1 MLSVKKP
8 FIFGFAGWSGSG
20 KTTLAEKVIK
30 QSVKSG
36 ISISTL
42 KHAHHNFDAD
52 IEGKDSFRHRAA
64 GAGQVLVASAKRTAL
79 FTEKTEEKT
88 PELSDLLLRLD
99 DCDWV
104 LVEGFKK
111 EVFPKIEIFDEALS
125 PEPLFQT
132 DKNIIAVVGL
142 KQIETGNLPYFDR
155 DDVTA
160 IFSFLRETSQSQLDE
175 R

>member
-1 MLSVKKP
+1 MSVKKP

-20 KTTLAEKVIK
+20 KTTLAEKTIK
-30 QSVKSG
+30 QAVKIG

-64 GAGQVLVASAKRTAL
+64 GAGQVLVASAKRTDL
-79 FTEKTEEKT
+79 FTEKTEERT
-88 PELSDLLLRLD
+88 PELSDLLSRLD

-111 EVFPKIEIFDEALS
+111 EEFPKIEIFDEALS
-125 PEPLFQT
+125 QKPLFQT
-132 DKNIIAVVGL
+132 DKNIIAVVGV

-160 IFSFLRETSQSQLDE
+160 IFSFLRKTSQSQLDE
-175 R
+175 

>member
-1 MLSVKKP
+1 MSVKKP

-20 KTTLAEKVIK
+20 KTTLSEKIIK
-30 QSVKSG
+30 QAVKSG

-64 GAGQVLVASAKRTAL
+64 GASQVLVASAKRTAL

-88 PELSDLLLRLD
+88 PELSDLLSRLD

-111 EVFPKIEIFDEALS
+111 EEFPKIEIFDEALS
-125 PEPLFQT
+125 QKPLFQT
-132 DKNIIAVVGL
+132 DKNIIAVVGV

-160 IFSFLRETSQSQLDE
+160 IFSFLLKASQSQLDE